1 MRSTGIAAFIWYS
14 TAVVLLSTAVLLLL
28 YWYCTAFYCCFTGV
42 VLVLYCFLLL
52 FYCYCTG
59 VVLLLY
65 WLWTGLVLD
74 RDWTGI
80 GRVPATRPC
89 YQLLY
94 GLLLEAG

>member
-1 MRSTGIAAFIWYS
+1 MRSTSIAAFIWY
-14 TAVVLLSTAVLLLL
+14 STAVLLLL
-28 YWYCTAFYCCFTGV
+28 YWYCTAFYWCFTGV

-74 RDWTGI
+74 RDWTEI
-80 GRVPATRPC
+80 GRTPATRPC

>member
-28 YWYCTAFYCCFTGV
+28 YWYCTGFYWYSTAV
-42 VLVLYCFLLL
+42 VLVLFWSG
-52 FYCYCTG
+52 TG
-59 VVLLLY
+59 QR
-65 WLWTGLVLD
+65 LD
-74 RDWTGI
+74 SDWSEANYRSPGML
-80 GRVPATRPC
+80 C